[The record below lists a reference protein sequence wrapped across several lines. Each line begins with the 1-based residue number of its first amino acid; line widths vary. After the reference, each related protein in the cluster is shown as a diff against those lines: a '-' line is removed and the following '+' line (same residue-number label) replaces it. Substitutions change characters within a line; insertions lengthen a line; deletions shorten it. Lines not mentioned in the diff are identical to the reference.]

1 MNFKEVEKLI
11 DIFSKNSISSIFLK
25 EGDFEIH
32 LEKNAPATQVA
43 QVPQIQN
50 TAPLSTPALAPAQEV
65 SSNASTTTE
74 QSGTFI
80 ESPMVG
86 TFYRCPAPNAAPYV
100 NVGDKVKKGQIIGI
114 VEAMKIMNE
123 IEAEFDCKIV
133 EIVASDAQPVEFGSK
148 LIKVEKI

>member
-11 DIFSKNSISSIFLK
+11 DIFSKNPISSIFLK
-25 EGDFEIH
+25 EGEFEIH
-32 LEKNAPATQVA
+32 LEKNAPTTQVSPA
-43 QVPQIQN
+43 PQVSVAPVANTPAVAIQE
-50 TAPLSTPALAPAQEV
+50 APTSTPSAVDQG
-65 SSNASTTTE
+65 
-74 QSGTFI
+74 GTFI

-100 NVGDKVKKGQIIGI
+100 NVGDKIKKGQIIGI

-133 EIVASDAQPVEFGSK
+133 EIVANDAQPVEFGSK

>member
-11 DIFSKNSISSIFLK
+11 DIFSKNSISSIFVK

-32 LEKNAPATQVA
+32 LEKNAPVSQ
-43 QVPQIQN
+43 
-50 TAPLSTPALAPAQEV
+50 APLSIAPAVSSAPVAPSTPAPVVQEST
-65 SSNASTTTE
+65 SSVAD
-74 QSGTFI
+74 GVFI

-86 TFYRCPAPNAAPYV
+86 TFYRCPAPNSAPYV
-100 NVGDKVKKGQIIGI
+100 NVGDKIKKGQIIGI

-123 IEAEFDCKIV
+123 IEADFDCKIV
-133 EIVASDAQPVEFGSK
+133 EIVASDAQPVEFGTP

>member
-32 LEKNAPATQVA
+32 LEKNAPISQAQIPQTQSVA
-43 QVPQIQN
+43 PVMPN
-50 TAPLSTPALAPAQEV
+50 TPVVAESVSVTPAVSTQEG
-65 SSNASTTTE
+65 E
-74 QSGTFI
+74 FI
-80 ESPMVG
+80 KSPMVG
-86 TFYRCPAPNAAPYV
+86 TFYRCPSPNAAPYV
-100 NVGDKVKKGQIIGI
+100 NVGDKIKKGQIIGI

-123 IEAEFDCKIV
+123 IEADFDCKVV
-133 EIVASDAQPVEFGSK
+133 EIIANDAQPVEFGSN

>member
-32 LEKNAPATQVA
+32 LEKNAPATQAPISVAPVA
-43 QVPQIQN
+43 QAVS
-50 TAPLSTPALAPAQEV
+50 APVAQE
-65 SSNASTTTE
+65 STSASE

-86 TFYRCPAPNAAPYV
+86 TFYRCPAPNATPYV
-100 NVGDKVKKGQIIGI
+100 NVGDKIKKGQIIGI

-133 EIVASDAQPVEFGSK
+133 EIVANDAQPVEFGSK

>member
-32 LEKNAPATQVA
+32 LEKNTLASQAPAGVAPVAPSAPVA
-43 QVPQIQN
+43 QA
-50 TAPLSTPALAPAQEV
+50 TSALVVQERAC
-65 SSNASTTTE
+65 ASE

-86 TFYRCPAPNAAPYV
+86 TFYRCPAPNSAPYV
-100 NVGDKVKKGQIIGI
+100 NVGDKIKKGQIIGI

-123 IEAEFDCKIV
+123 IEADFDCRVV
-133 EIVASDAQPVEFGSK
+133 EIVASDAQPVEFGTH

>member
-32 LEKNAPATQVA
+32 LEKNAPASQVQIP
-43 QVPQIQN
+43 QVQN
-50 TAPLSTPALAPAQEV
+50 VAPAMPSVSVVAEAPSTTPALSTQEG
-65 SSNASTTTE
+65 E
-74 QSGTFI
+74 FI
-80 ESPMVG
+80 KSPMVG
-86 TFYRCPAPNAAPYV
+86 TFYRCPSPNASPYV
-100 NVGDKVKKGQIIGI
+100 NVGDKIKKGQIIGI

-123 IEAEFDCKIV
+123 IEAEFDCKVV
-133 EIVASDAQPVEFGSK
+133 EIVANDAQPVEFGSN

>member
-1 MNFKEVEKLI
+1 MNLKEVEKLI
-11 DIFSKNSISSIFLK
+11 EIFSKNSISSISLRDG
-25 EGDFEIH
+25 EFEIH
-32 LEKNAPATQVA
+32 LEKNAPISQAPQAPSIAPIATPVA
-43 QVPQIQN
+43 SATLETP
-50 TAPLSTPALAPAQEV
+50 STPTITQ
-65 SSNASTTTE
+65 ASAE
-74 QSGTFI
+74 SGDFI

-100 NVGDKVKKGQIIGI
+100 NVGDKIKKGQIIGI

>member
-11 DIFSKNSISSIFLK
+11 DIFSKNSISSIFVK

-32 LEKNAPATQVA
+32 LEKNSTAPQATQAPMTVAPVAPVSVTAPAEA
-43 QVPQIQN
+43 SIP
-50 TAPLSTPALAPAQEV
+50 APSV
-65 SSNASTTTE
+65 E
-74 QSGTFI
+74 QGGTFI

-100 NVGDKVKKGQIIGI
+100 NVGDKIKKGQIIGI

-123 IEAEFDCKIV
+123 IEAEFDCKII

>member
-11 DIFSKNSISSIFLK
+11 DIFSKNSISSILLK

-32 LEKNAPATQVA
+32 LEKNAPATQVTPIPQA
-43 QVPQIQN
+43 PISPVPAA
-50 TAPLSTPALAPAQEV
+50 TVVAPEAP
-65 SSNASTTTE
+65 SSASVLE
-74 QSGTFI
+74 DQSGTFI

-86 TFYRCPAPNAAPYV
+86 TFYRCPAPNAAPYI
-100 NVGDKVKKGQIIGI
+100 NVGDKIKKGQIIGI

-123 IEAEFDCKIV
+123 IEAEFDCKII
-133 EIVASDAQPVEFGSK
+133 EIVANDAQPVEFGSK

>member
-1 MNFKEVEKLI
+1 MNLKEVEKLI
-11 DIFSKNSISSIFLK
+11 EIFSKNSISSISLRDG
-25 EGDFEIH
+25 EFEIH
-32 LEKNAPATQVA
+32 LEKNTPISQAPQAPSIAPIATPV
-43 QVPQIQN
+43 
-50 TAPLSTPALAPAQEV
+50 
-65 SSNASTTTE
+65 ASTTLETPSTPTITQASAE
-74 QSGTFI
+74 SGDFI

-100 NVGDKVKKGQIIGI
+100 NVGDKIKKGQIIGI